1 MPPKT
6 IAKEAFCVAA
16 QRTDLMQVPF
26 DLCAEIKHGRI
37 ANALTPDQLA
47 VFAGCSATDIHDIE
61 AGLGRVEHLARVMD
75 TLKIDLAGIKPGT
88 MLHHR
93 LTATREAKK
102 WSVENLAARAGLS
115 PECAANLETGRG
127 DVKDLLIVLKVL
139 APGYRRRASPL
150 AKDAQDKDCRFT
162 PPAIVEAI
170 HFAFGK
176 VDLDPCAHS
185 RSHMQADNQI
195 RKETGGD
202 GLNEEWVG
210 RLVFVNPPYSCASHW
225 LAKVNA
231 EWDKGKIETLPCL
244 SNAKTDAAA
253 LHEALRR
260 NAWVFLFQG
269 RLKYVK
275 PDGTSEPSSQASMMI
290 AYGTSRSRR
299 EGFAELVAGSWLALA
314 T

>member
-6 IAKEAFCVAA
+6 IAKEAPRVPA
-16 QRTDLMQVPF
+16 QYTDLKYAPF
-26 DLCAEIKHGRI
+26 DLCAEIKHARI

-102 WSVENLAARAGLS
+102 WSVEKLAARAGLS
-115 PECAANLETGRG
+115 PECVANLETGRG

-162 PPAIVEAI
+162 PSAIVQAI
-170 HFAFGK
+170 HSAFGK

-185 RSHMQADNQI
+185 LSPMQADNQI
-195 RKETGGD
+195 RKEIGGD
-202 GLNEEWVG
+202 GLNEEWEG
-210 RLVFVNPPYSCASHW
+210 HFVFVNPPYSSASQW

-231 EWDKGKIETLPCL
+231 EWGKGKIEILLCL

-253 LHEALRR
+253 LHDALRR
-260 NAWVFLFQG
+260 GAWVFLFKG
-269 RLKYVK
+269 RIKYLK

-290 AYGTSRSRR
+290 AYGTSRSQR
-299 EGFAELVAGSWLALA
+299 EGFAELVAGSWLVFPP
-314 T
+314 